1 MPDLGVTTD
10 YVRGFIC
17 GSELSGLL
25 HAQVATRRQVR
36 TATGWLVGAGLLTL
50 VLAVLSSPGWWLGL
64 IAPACWAVLLHLAV
78 RDRRD
83 AADDLARFLADHPWI
98 RVEADQ

>member
-1 MPDLGVTTD
+1 MRDLGVTTD

-36 TATGWLVGAGLLTL
+36 TATGWLVGTGLLTL
-50 VLAVLSSPGWWLGL
+50 EQPTPGEWTQ
-64 IAPACWAVLLHLAV
+64 PP
-78 RDRRD
+78 RR
-83 AADDLARFLADHPWI
+83 LR
-98 RVEADQ
+98 